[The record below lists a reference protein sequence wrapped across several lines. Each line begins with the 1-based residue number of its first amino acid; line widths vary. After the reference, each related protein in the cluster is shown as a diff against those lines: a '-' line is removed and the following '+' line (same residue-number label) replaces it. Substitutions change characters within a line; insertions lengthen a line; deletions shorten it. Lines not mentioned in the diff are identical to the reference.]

1 MMGTQR
7 VRALKFGAF
16 WAVGCTLGISLPADR
31 EQAHAQE
38 VVVNHQP
45 LVQYGPLWD
54 TYAVEKAAESSARS
68 VPCSCTKC
76 RKSSSNPLRRA
87 MGALS
92 NGFDRLMFGSTTSP
106 SQCTD
111 SACDR
116 QGDASCDD
124 GCAAGFEPL
133 DSPIPTP
140 VAPFIGSGALPSP
153 QPMLMP
159 MPGSSLP
166 ISPQV
171 PHSPPPRAGGSTKS
185 VKPGITP
192 SPGSE
197 IPTNKVQSEGS
208 RSPLPFQKQRQT
220 VPSPPADDSLTDPF
234 LDDPIPQAKRQSV
247 QKAGYFD

>member
-1 MMGTQR
+1 MGTER
-7 VRALKFGAF
+7 IRALKFGIYM
-16 WAVGCTLGISLPADR
+16 AVGCALGIYLSADC
-31 EQAHAQE
+31 EQARAQE
-38 VVVNHQP
+38 TVVHDHQP
-45 LVQYGPLWD
+45 TVQYGPLWD

-68 VPCSCTKC
+68 VSCTCAKC
-76 RKSSSNPLRRA
+76 RKTQSNPFRKA
-87 MGALS
+87 MGAIS
-92 NGFDRLMFGSTTSP
+92 NGFDRLMFGTGPTS

-111 SACDR
+111 GACDR

-124 GCAAGFEPL
+124 GCAAGFEPMEMTQ
-133 DSPIPTP
+133 PAP

-171 PHSPPPRAGGSTKS
+171 PHSPPPRAGGATKGTQPS
-185 VKPGITP
+185 IAPAPGLQ
-192 SPGSE
+192 
-197 IPTNKVQSEGS
+197 IPTNKIQPEGS
-208 RSPLPFQKQRQT
+208 RSPLPFQKQRQP

-234 LDDPIPQAKRQSV
+234 LDDPIPQAKRQAV